1 MAEIMMMWTP
11 TTSVTGRIDSSGRVA
26 SLFSLFWC
34 LDAKGG
40 EVVLLGVLRDLH
52 GWKHKL
58 ARLSFFGACV
68 SSYFI
73 CLKFGTL
80 CG

>member
-1 MAEIMMMWTP
+1 MMAELTLLRTP
-11 TTSVTGRIDSSGRVA
+11 TTSVIGRIDSSGRVA

-40 EVVLLGVLRDLH
+40 EVVLFLVSRDFH

-58 ARLSFFGACV
+58 ARLSFLWRLCFFLF
-68 SSYFI
+68 YFS
-73 CLKFGTL
+73 
-80 CG
+80 